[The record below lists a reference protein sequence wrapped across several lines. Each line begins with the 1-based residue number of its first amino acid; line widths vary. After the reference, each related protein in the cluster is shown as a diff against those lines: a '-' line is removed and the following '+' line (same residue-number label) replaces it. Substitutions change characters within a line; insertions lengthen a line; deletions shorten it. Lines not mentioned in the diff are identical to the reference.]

1 MASNRVTATPSD
13 GGPRGDKETED
24 TIPPPETLTP
34 TAVAAAA
41 ASSASSASAVP
52 TTTRAD
58 ELPPVETEG
67 PSVETIE
74 DVADHTPENTREAV
88 EPARLQ
94 TSPAPGNGEGT
105 SVARTRH
112 HRNCIVSQTVHH
124 HAPYLAEVPNAL
136 LGQVW
141 IDHIVS
147 TLSLFPEKTDVL
159 IETT

>member
-34 TAVAAAA
+34 TAVVAAA
-41 ASSASSASAVP
+41 ASAVP

-58 ELPPVETEG
+58 ELSPVEREG

-74 DVADHTPENTREAV
+74 DVADHTPEKPREAV

-94 TSPAPGNGEGT
+94 ISPAPGNGEGA
-105 SVARTRH
+105 SVARTHH